1 MVSIF
6 LFLGCLEQ
14 VTGEDV
20 PLDPRFASQGAADG
34 EGGAPTTG
42 GGAGAQPAASEG
54 QPTPAPPA
62 GDGKPTGPNP
72 MGEAPYGDV
81 SGEKFT
87 LSGTVIATDP
97 SPVRIDV
104 CEPDVGAQGGIK
116 RVGAVNLGSG
126 PGAFTIQVP
135 TEVETLILQ
144 AFQDPQKDGPSEQDP
159 YAEVTLQ
166 LNGSAPAP
174 IELRLEVGARGR
186 ASGSPQPAAGAGGDS
201 LSFPDGPKVAL
212 SGQVLGAT
220 SPNVVIDVFRLDA
233 ASGAG
238 RTYVGKIR
246 PVNGV
251 FSADFPVDY
260 GAVELEAYQDLTGD
274 SRTSDDIAAPYSLNP
289 VSIGSV
295 PVPDIKI
302 QFP

>member
-1 MVSIF
+1 MVSIL
-6 LFLGCLEQ
+6 LFVGCLER
-14 VTGEDV
+14 VTGEDI
-20 PLDPRFASQGAADG
+20 PLDPRFAAHGAADG

-42 GGAGAQPAASEG
+42 GDGEAQPNATEG

-72 MGEAPYGDV
+72 MGEIPYRDV
-81 SGEKFT
+81 SGEKYT
-87 LSGTVIATDP
+87 LTGTVIASDP

-116 RVGAVNLGSG
+116 RIGAINLGSG
-126 PGAFTIQVP
+126 PGAFSMQVP
-135 TEVETLILQ
+135 TEVEALILQ

-159 YAEVTLQ
+159 YAELTLQ

-174 IELRLEVGARGR
+174 VELRLEVGARGR
-186 ASGSPQPAAGAGGDS
+186 ASGSPQPAAGSGGDG
-201 LSFPDGPKVAL
+201 LSFPEGAKVAL
-212 SGQVLGAT
+212 SGEVLGAT
-220 SPNVVIDVFRLDA
+220 SPNLIIDVFRLDA
-233 ASGAG
+233 TSGAG

-246 PVNGV
+246 PVNGK
-251 FSADFPVDY
+251 FSVDFPVDY
-260 GAVELEAYQDLTGD
+260 GAIELEAYQDLTGD
-274 SRTSDDIAAPYSLNP
+274 SRTADDSAAPYSQNP